1 MSGTAVSGTAVSGT
15 AVSGTAVSG
24 AVADDWPMS
33 DGPADDGPG
42 LVVSWTGGVSID
54 QVLSAVHRY
63 QRHRAGLDLPAW
75 GEVGHSG
82 KPNDQPAGDPGAGPQ
97 DDELGEE
104 AVTAAHED
112 RGHVLSVAALGGHAI
127 MAPGPDLAGWL
138 ACGKATERDDAA
150 LVTSITAWRKVTS
163 WAQAQELAAVAELA
177 RRRRV
182 AGAVDAGGQDCDRAA
197 DAGDRDPVADT
208 GRGDRDPVAEL
219 EADFAPNEV
228 ALALTLTQGGAEY
241 WMDLAVSLTRRLPA
255 TLAALGEGTI
265 DLNRAKLIDQYTSS
279 LDAGLARTVE
289 RRVLVRA
296 EHRTTG
302 QLRASL
308 QRAVLAADPAAAE
321 RRRQEAQRRA
331 WVALFGDHDGTA
343 SLSGRFL
350 PAAQAAAA
358 WARICAMAKAMEAAG
373 AGGGMDLLRAQVFVG
388 LLLGT
393 LPLIPPSDGGPEDAG
408 PGDDGPES
416 NGPEDGGP
424 MDAGPDNSGP
434 KDDGS
439 EDGGPEDA
447 GPGDGGLDGD
457 RSGCIGPEEGGLDD
471 GDPEDGGLD
480 GGDPED
486 GGLDGGDQGGGRPD
500 GDGPG
505 GGGPR
510 SGDPA
515 SGGPGD
521 SGVGDSCVGD
531 SGVGHSGPCSRGPR
545 DSDGSSPAKDGTW
558 GGADDPR
565 DEDVPRDL
573 HPDEGGPGRGAK
585 VGEGPH
591 DRALRPADG
600 PGGDVHP
607 SAWPPLPRPGATP
620 TPGCARPARAS
631 PAGAQDRRGPPG
643 SPGLAGRAVL
653 CVPWRTLAGWSCE
666 PGELSRIG
674 PVTAGVARDL
684 ALAAAADV
692 TCDWKVIVVGRSG
705 RAVAVAKVR
714 RSRADAQVR
723 SAGSPSA
730 AASASGD
737 AGVVGRIT
745 LTIPVGLLSP
755 TATPVSPT
763 ATPVSPTATP
773 AEKELAG
780 SGPLA
785 KVLAAALRAGAK
797 AFSARRSRTAAGGCT
812 HEEASPD
819 YRVPDSMRALV
830 EARDQT
836 CGFPTCRQPAWRCE
850 QDHTIAHRL
859 GGLTCPCNLSPEC
872 PRHHHLKHLPSWRL
886 DQPRPG
892 VLTWTTPARL
902 THTVTSAPYPA

>member
-1 MSGTAVSGTAVSGT
+1 MPGRTGSAVMATLAPSAVDPAVTDTLPAAGRPVSGTAVSGT
-15 AVSGTAVSG
+15 AIADAG
-24 AVADDWPMS
+24 AGAGADDRPVDDWPADDWPA
-33 DGPADDGPG
+33 DDWPADNGPG

-82 KPNDQPAGDPGAGPQ
+82 KPDDQSAGDPGAGPQ
-97 DDELGEE
+97 DGELGEE
-104 AVTAAHED
+104 AATAAHQGQG
-112 RGHVLSVAALGGHAI
+112 RVLSVAALGGHAI
-127 MAPGPDLAGWL
+127 MPPGPDLAGWL
-138 ACGKATERDDAA
+138 ACSGASERDDAA

-182 AGAVDAGGQDCDRAA
+182 VGTVDASGQDCDRAA
-197 DAGDRDPVADT
+197 DAGDRDPVADA

-219 EADFAPNEV
+219 EAGFAPNEV

-279 LDAGLARTVE
+279 LDAKLARTVE

-296 EHRTTG
+296 EHQTTG

-343 SLSGRFL
+343 SLSGRLL

-393 LPLIPPSDGGPEDAG
+393 LPLIPPSDGGPEV
-408 PGDDGPES
+408 
-416 NGPEDGGP
+416 
-424 MDAGPDNSGP
+424 
-434 KDDGS
+434 
-439 EDGGPEDA
+439 A
-447 GPGDGGLDGD
+447 GPGDGGLEND
-457 RSGCIGPEEGGLDD
+457 RGPEDVGPDD
-471 GDPEDGGLD
+471 DPPG
-480 GGDPED
+480 
-486 GGLDGGDQGGGRPD
+486 

-505 GGGPR
+505 G
-510 SGDPA
+510 
-515 SGGPGD
+515 
-521 SGVGDSCVGD
+521 
-531 SGVGHSGPCSRGPR
+531 SGPENAGP
-545 DSDGSSPAKDGTW
+545 DDG
-558 GGADDPR
+558 
-565 DEDVPRDL
+565 
-573 HPDEGGPGRGAK
+573 
-585 VGEGPH
+585 
-591 DRALRPADG
+591 G
-600 PGGDVHP
+600 PGGDGP
-607 SAWPPLPRPGATP
+607 GRSGPEGNGPQDGSPGGAEQRNGDPAGGGSGDGGAADGDPYDRAPRPADRPGEDLSPWPPLPLPSAAP
-620 TPGCARPARAS
+620 APGCARPPHAS
-631 PAGAQDRRGPPG
+631 PVGTQDRRGPPR
-643 SPGLAGRAVL
+643 SPPLAGRAVL
-653 CVPWRTLAGWSCE
+653 CVPWQTLAGWSCE

-692 TCDWKVIVVGRSG
+692 TCEWKVIVVGLSG

-714 RSRADAQVR
+714 GQRAGGWARSRD
-723 SAGSPSA
+723 
-730 AASASGD
+730 SASGAAGGHSD
-737 AGVVGRIT
+737 VGVVGRIT
-745 LTIPVGLLSP
+745 LTIPAGLFHP
-755 TATPVSPT
+755 A
-763 ATPVSPTATP
+763 AGP
-773 AEKELAG
+773 AETEPVG
-780 SGPLA
+780 PGPLGA
-785 KVLAAALRAGAK
+785 VLAAALRAGGE
-797 AFSARRSRTAAGGCT
+797 AFSARRSQTTAGGCR
-812 HEEASPD
+812 HEEASPG
-819 YRVPDSMRALV
+819 YRVPDRMRALV
-830 EARDQT
+830 EARNQT

-859 GGLTCPCNLSPEC
+859 GGRTCPCNLSPEC
-872 PRHHHLKHLPSWRL
+872 SRHHHLKHLSSWRL

-892 VLTWTTPARL
+892 VLAWTTPARL
-902 THTVTSAPYPA
+902 THTVTPGPHPV

>member
-1 MSGTAVSGTAVSGT
+1 MPGTAASGTVSD
-15 AVSGTAVSG
+15 
-24 AVADDWPMS
+24 AVADDWPADDWPTS

-127 MAPGPDLAGWL
+127 MAPGPELAGWL

-208 GRGDRDPVAEL
+208 GRDDYDPVAEL

-255 TLAALGEGTI
+255 TLAVLGEGTI

-296 EHRTTG
+296 AHQTTG

-393 LPLIPPSDGGPEDAG
+393 LPLIPPSDGGPEDA
-408 PGDDGPES
+408 D
-416 NGPEDGGP
+416 
-424 MDAGPDNSGP
+424 PD
-434 KDDGS
+434 
-439 EDGGPEDA
+439 
-447 GPGDGGLDGD
+447 DGGLDD
-457 RSGCIGPEEGGLDD
+457 SG
-471 GDPEDGGLD
+471 
-480 GGDPED
+480 
-486 GGLDGGDQGGGRPD
+486 PD
-500 GDGPG
+500 GDDAQDPG
-505 GGGPR
+505 
-510 SGDPA
+510 
-515 SGGPGD
+515 
-521 SGVGDSCVGD
+521 
-531 SGVGHSGPCSRGPR
+531 
-545 DSDGSSPAKDGTW
+545 GSSPASNGPW
-558 GGADDPR
+558 GGADDAR
-565 DEDVPRDL
+565 DEDVPRDM
-573 HPDEGGPGRGAK
+573 HPDDGGADLRAAAD
-585 VGEGPH
+585 EGPH
-591 DRALRPADG
+591 YRAICSADG

-607 SAWPPLPRPGATP
+607 PAWPPLPLPGATP
-620 TPGCARPARAS
+620 APGCARPARAS
-631 PAGAQDRRGPPG
+631 PAGAQDRRGPPA
-643 SPGLAGRAVL
+643 SLHLAGRAVL
-653 CVPWRTLAGWSCE
+653 CVPWRTLAGWSSE
-666 PGELSRIG
+666 PGELSRVG
-674 PVTAGVARDL
+674 PVTAGVAHDL
-684 ALAAAADV
+684 ALAAVADV

-705 RAVAVAKVR
+705 RALAVAKVR
-714 RSRADAQVR
+714 RSRADAQAR
-723 SAGSPSA
+723 SAGSASA
-730 AASASGD
+730 AASGSGD
-737 AGVVGRIT
+737 AGMVGRIT
-745 LTIPVGLLSP
+745 LTIPAGLLSP
-755 TATPVSPT
+755 TAMPVSPT
-763 ATPVSPTATP
+763 ATS

-859 GGLTCPCNLSPEC
+859 GGPTCPCNLSPEC
-872 PRHHHLKHLPSWRL
+872 ARHHHLKHLPSWRL

-902 THTVTSAPYPA
+902 THTVTSGPYPV

>member
-1 MSGTAVSGTAVSGT
+1 MPGRTGPASIATLAPSLTGSSAVADAVP
-15 AVSGTAVSG
+15 AVGWPANGWPTDDG
-24 AVADDWPMS
+24 LADDWPG
-33 DGPADDGPG
+33 DEGPADDGPG
-42 LVVSWTGGVSID
+42 LVVSWTGGVTID

-75 GEVGHSG
+75 GEAGHAG
-82 KPNDQPAGDPGAGPQ
+82 KPDDPPARDAAEGPQ
-97 DDELGEE
+97 DDGLGDE
-104 AVTAAHED
+104 AAAAAPGDGD

-138 ACGKATERDDAA
+138 ACSKATARDDAA

-208 GRGDRDPVAEL
+208 GRDDHDPVADDHDPVANVGRGDRDPVSRDDCDPIAEL
-219 EADFAPNEV
+219 EAGFAPNEV
-228 ALALTLTQGGAEY
+228 ALALTLTQGGAEH

-255 TLAALGEGTI
+255 TLAALAEGAI
-265 DLNRAKLIDQYTSS
+265 DLNRAKLIDQYTCS
-279 LDAGLARTVE
+279 LDAGLAQAVE
-289 RRVLVRA
+289 RRVLARA
-296 EHRTTG
+296 EHQTTG

-321 RRRQEAQRRA
+321 RRRQEAQQRA

-343 SLSGRFL
+343 SLSGRCL

-373 AGGGMDLLRAQVFVG
+373 AGGGMDLLRARVFVG

-408 PGDDGPES
+408 P
-416 NGPEDGGP
+416 
-424 MDAGPDNSGP
+424 AG
-434 KDDGS
+434 
-439 EDGGPEDA
+439 EGPEDA
-447 GPGDGGLDGD
+447 GPTGDRPEDRSPDDGGPEGNGRENGGPGDGG
-457 RSGCIGPEEGGLDD
+457 S
-471 GDPEDGGLD
+471 EDGW
-480 GGDPED
+480 
-486 GGLDGGDQGGGRPD
+486 PD
-500 GDGPG
+500 GDG
-505 GGGPR
+505 
-510 SGDPA
+510 A
-515 SGGPGD
+515 
-521 SGVGDSCVGD
+521 V
-531 SGVGHSGPCSRGPR
+531 
-545 DSDGSSPAKDGTW
+545 
-558 GGADDPR
+558 AD
-565 DEDVPRDL
+565 
-573 HPDEGGPGRGAK
+573 
-585 VGEGPH
+585 EGPH
-591 DRALRPADG
+591 TRTPRPADP
-600 PGGDVHP
+600 PGEDLRP
-607 SAWPPLPRPGATP
+607 LPAWPPLPLPGATP

-631 PAGAQDRRGPPG
+631 PAGSQDRRGPPG
-643 SPGLAGRAVL
+643 SPRLAGRAVL
-653 CVPWRTLAGWSCE
+653 CVPWRTLAGWTCE

-692 TCDWKVIVVGRSG
+692 TCEWKVIVVGRSG
-705 RAVAVAKVR
+705 RAVAVAKVLRMRAGAR
-714 RSRADAQVR
+714 RRGGSRR
-723 SAGSPSA
+723 GSEGPGT
-730 AASASGD
+730 ASEDSCEDMGP
-737 AGVVGRIT
+737 GVVGRIT
-745 LTIPVGLLSP
+745 LTIPAGLLHP
-755 TATPVSPT
+755 ADRPVEEEP
-763 ATPVSPTATP
+763 
-773 AEKELAG
+773 AG

-785 KVLAAALRAGAK
+785 EILAAALRTGAK

-812 HEEASPD
+812 HEEASPG
-819 YRVPDSMRALV
+819 YRVPDPMRALV

-859 GGLTCPCNLSPEC
+859 GGPTCPCNLSPEC
-872 PRHHHLKHLPSWRL
+872 SRHHHLKHLPSWRL

-892 VLTWTTPARL
+892 VRTWTTPARL